1 MIFSKQHQGSPLQP
15 SPAPKLFFTECC
27 ADWINL
33 AKFTI
38 SLHEKREE
46 SVIVLGQTT
55 WGRRPSN
62 FRSNCGIALRSPS
75 LLWTGRL
82 TLSCTLFVL
91 FHSSHCIRFTLFVL
105 YSIRLTN
112 SILTARMK
120 AFGRMPAVSGTCAWR
135 VWRWVSQ
142 VKSLGDTL
150 APLRANVPRSLLN
163 VRPAQWPECQALK
176 WPPLYGAQINHLN
189 TGPIDLLINRMMC
202 WATSRRIRHSKV
214 SEGIRRRHLKVCEG
228 I

>member
-91 FHSSHCIRFTLFVL
+91 FHSSHCIRFTLLNRVCSSYTPFAL
-105 YSIRLTN
+105 LT
-112 SILTARMK
+112 L
-120 AFGRMPAVSGTCAWR
+120 F
-135 VWRWVSQ
+135 
-142 VKSLGDTL
+142 
-150 APLRANVPRSLLN
+150 SLLEWRHLAGCRPCLERVPEECDVECPKLRVSAIHSLHFERMCPEVSLMWDRLNGPN
-163 VRPAQWPECQALK
+163 VRHLSGRHCTALK
-176 WPPLYGAQINHLN
+176 
-189 TGPIDLLINRMMC
+189 
-202 WATSRRIRHSKV
+202 
-214 SEGIRRRHLKVCEG
+214 
-228 I
+228 